1 MYVEHNIPKAHN
13 ANVAFVD
20 CGILSNLLFPPP
32 QKKKICE
39 VVALDQYYK
48 TIFAI
53 IVLA

>member
-20 CGILSNLLFPPP
+20 CGILSNLLFPP

>member
-32 QKKKICE
+32 KKKKFAKLLLWIN
-39 VVALDQYYK
+39 
-48 TIFAI
+48 TIKLF
-53 IVLA
+53 LL